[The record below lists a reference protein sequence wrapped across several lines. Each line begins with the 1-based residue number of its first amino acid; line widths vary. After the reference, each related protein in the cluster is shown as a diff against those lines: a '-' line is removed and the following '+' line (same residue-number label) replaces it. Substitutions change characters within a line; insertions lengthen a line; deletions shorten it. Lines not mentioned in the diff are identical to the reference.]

1 MRTLSYILLTAALL
15 TALAFGSIAQDNRN
29 GLYKTGADFAE
40 NRLTDPEA
48 TNDQNRIEAYRGV
61 LKVYRQG
68 KPTTYKSGS
77 VYGYHQNGVTYRAMT
92 GRTWFAENG
101 YCQVVGAGALVIYAK
116 QSTHHR
122 SNGRVWYYYS
132 IGMDGKIRRLTKQNL
147 TKDFTYQPE
156 FLSAA
161 QAKLNKHDLKE
172 ALAISELY
180 AKFK

>member
-1 MRTLSYILLTAALL
+1 MRTLSYILLTAALI
-15 TALAFGSIAQDNRN
+15 TALAVGSIAQDNRN

-48 TNDQNRIEAYRGV
+48 TNDQNRIETYRGV
-61 LKVYRQG
+61 LKVYRRG
-68 KPTTYKSGS
+68 KPATYRPGS
-77 VYGYHQNGVTYRAMT
+77 VYGYYQNGITCRAMT

-101 YCQVVGAGALVIYAK
+101 YCQVVREGALVIYAK

-132 IGMDGKIRRLTKQNL
+132 IGMDGEIRRLTKQNL
-147 TKDFTYQPE
+147 TKDFTHQSE